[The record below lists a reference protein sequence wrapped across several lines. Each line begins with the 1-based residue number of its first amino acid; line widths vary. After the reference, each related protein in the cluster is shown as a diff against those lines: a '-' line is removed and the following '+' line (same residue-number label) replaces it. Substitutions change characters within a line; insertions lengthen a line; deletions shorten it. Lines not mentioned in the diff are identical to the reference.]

1 MKSPSPSIKKKIAPI
16 KQNIAQSTSK
26 EKQKTQS
33 KSESLVKP
41 RDTETNPFTVVAIGA
56 SAGGLEAVSQLL
68 QNLAPNTG
76 MAYIYV
82 QHLSPDHKSLLTP
95 LLSKVTEMKVQ
106 DVENMDKMKP
116 DNVYIIPYNKEIEVI
131 DGHIQ
136 LLPRSLNKSSNSS
149 IDVLFSSLAET
160 HKENVIGIVLSG
172 SAHDGTLGLKEIK
185 VAGGL
190 TFAQDDSAKFNSM
203 PHSAIAEGVVDFVL
217 SPKEIALE
225 LNWMSKHPL
234 IKRSVV
240 KPTPE
245 DAIENNNPDLMTILQ
260 LLHKQKNVDFSHY
273 KMNTIK
279 RRMLRRMII
288 LKIKSIEKYAELLLL
303 NTDEVEIL
311 YQDLLINV
319 TEFFRDAEAFLLLKK
334 TIFPRLLKS
343 KMHGET
349 LRIWVAACATGEE
362 VYSIAMTLLEIQQ
375 NKTINVPFQIFASDL
390 SQEAISI
397 ARNGEYSSNQLKNVS
412 PKRLQH
418 FLQSQKINTEY
429 LSRYGMFAF
438 LHNTIF

>member
-1 MKSPSPSIKKKIAPI
+1 MKTPSPLTKKKVSP
-16 KQNIAQSTSK
+16 KKETLPQSNSK
-26 EKQKTQS
+26 EQDEIQPETDGI
-33 KSESLVKP
+33 EKP
-41 RDTETNPFTVVAIGA
+41 QDTAIHPFTVVAIGA

-68 QNLAPNTG
+68 QNLSPTTG

-95 LLSKVTEMKVQ
+95 LLSKVTEMKVH
-106 DVENMDKMKP
+106 DVEDMDKMQP

-136 LLPRSLNKSSNSS
+136 LLPRIKNRTSNLS

-160 HKENVIGIVLSG
+160 HKENVIGVVLSG
-172 SAHDGTLGLKEIK
+172 SANDGTRGLKEIK

-190 TFAQDDSAKFNSM
+190 TFAQDDSAKFTSM

-217 SPKEIALE
+217 SPKEIATE

-234 IKRSVV
+234 IKRNIA

-260 LLHKQKNVDFSHY
+260 LLHKRKNVDFSHY

-288 LKIKSIEKYAELLLL
+288 HKIKTIDQY
-303 NTDEVEIL
+303 VESGNL
-311 YQDLLINV
+311 
-319 TEFFRDAEAFLLLKK
+319 
-334 TIFPRLLKS
+334 
-343 KMHGET
+343 
-349 LRIWVAACATGEE
+349 
-362 VYSIAMTLLEIQQ
+362 
-375 NKTINVPFQIFASDL
+375 
-390 SQEAISI
+390 
-397 ARNGEYSSNQLKNVS
+397 
-412 PKRLQH
+412 
-418 FLQSQKINTEY
+418 
-429 LSRYGMFAF
+429 
-438 LHNTIF
+438 